1 MKTVASKRSH
11 FVFTPTSCTSG
22 VSARPENPTSPAP
35 SLLQALTASDVLL
48 RLWPLCAAGLLFG
61 VWVAGLNA
69 TVLARVRA
77 STGMEPPA
85 HHQARAALDE
95 FVANVGAISP
105 PNIGGDKDYLGLWDR
120 ERIGA
125 NVLRRIWNL
134 FLPEVFDSLPL
145 PLVALI
151 LHGVLI
157 FLLGVL
163 HVTSGR
169 GTAGGNIKDWAS
181 TVPLEGEGG
190 GESGREGET
199 GAKASLDQVPDRS
212 MLASLAHTFG
222 LGPALEALKVLQA
235 AWQDMLI
242 FSFFF
247 LLALALCA

>member
-1 MKTVASKRSH
+1 MKTVASERSH
-11 FVFTPTSCTSG
+11 FVFSPNSCTSG
-22 VSARPENPTSPAP
+22 VSSRPENPTSPAP

-77 STGMEPPA
+77 STGMESPA
-85 HHQARAALDE
+85 HHQARDALDE

-120 ERIGA
+120 DRIGA
-125 NVLRRIWNL
+125 NVLRRIRNL
-134 FLPEVFDSLPL
+134 FLPEVFDSFPL
-145 PLVALI
+145 PLIALI

-157 FLLGVL
+157 FSLGML
-163 HVTSGR
+163 RVTSR
-169 GTAGGNIKDWAS
+169 KGTAGDNIKDWAS

-199 GAKASLDQVPDRS
+199 GAKASLDQVSDRS